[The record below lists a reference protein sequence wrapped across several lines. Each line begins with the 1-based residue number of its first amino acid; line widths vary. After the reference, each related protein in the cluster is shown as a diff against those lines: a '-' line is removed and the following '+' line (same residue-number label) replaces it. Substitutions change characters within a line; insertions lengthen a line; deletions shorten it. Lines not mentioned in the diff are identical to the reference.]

1 MVLLN
6 GLRMIV
12 IIRYYNYNSNSR
24 YSKLVLNAFLRRVVQ
39 IIGSEIIQ
47 INVKVFSKIEGTFSE
62 LHLGY
67 PHENISNFKKYI
79 LRLSEAY

>member
-1 MVLLN
+1 M
-6 GLRMIV
+6 
-12 IIRYYNYNSNSR
+12 
-24 YSKLVLNAFLRRVVQ
+24 Q

-47 INVKVFSKIEGTFSE
+47 INDKVFSKIEGTFSE